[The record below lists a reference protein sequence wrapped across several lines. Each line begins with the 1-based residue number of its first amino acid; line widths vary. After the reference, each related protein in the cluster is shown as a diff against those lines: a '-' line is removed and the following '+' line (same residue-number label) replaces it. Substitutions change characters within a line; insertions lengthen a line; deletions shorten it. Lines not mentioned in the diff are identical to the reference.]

1 MNSFLSRQ
9 KKSKDMGVYTV
20 EFAIVG
26 SLFFL
31 LFFSAIEIARLMF
44 TWNVLTEVSRRG
56 ARLAV
61 VCPVVMNSVLD
72 SNIANSASFS
82 EDFLFNLT
90 MDNIEIKYINYAGGI
105 LDLEGD
111 PNASPPVLPQNTLNQ
126 IRLVKVSITGYQHQL
141 LIPGLSL
148 TLDSPSFTTV
158 LPRESLGATRW
169 GDSNCS

>member
-1 MNSFLSRQ
+1 MSNFFRNH
-9 KKSKDMGVYTV
+9 KKPKNTGVYTV

-31 LFFSAIEIARLMF
+31 LFFSVIEVARLML
-44 TWNVLTEVSRRG
+44 TWNILTEVSRRG

-72 SNIANSASFS
+72 SNVANSASFS
-82 EDFLFNLT
+82 EKFLHNLT
-90 MDNIEIKYINYAGGI
+90 MDNVEIKYMDFSGSI
-105 LDLEGD
+105 LDLEGSPD
-111 PNASPPVLPQNTLNQ
+111 ANPPVFPQNTPNQ

-141 LIPGLSL
+141 LIPGLFL
-148 TLDSPSFTTV
+148 TLNSPSFTTV

-169 GDSNCS
+169 GDSDCS